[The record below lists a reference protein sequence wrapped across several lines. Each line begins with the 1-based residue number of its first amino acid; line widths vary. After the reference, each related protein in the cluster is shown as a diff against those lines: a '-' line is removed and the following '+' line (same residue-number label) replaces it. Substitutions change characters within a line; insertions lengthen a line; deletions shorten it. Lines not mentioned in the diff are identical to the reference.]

1 MLRLCRISNE
11 LLYIN
16 FDFSK
21 ATIVS
26 LKIGN
31 KCSNLE
37 YSRGTQKDKF
47 TIFNYKKNFT
57 KRELSENVVEIIF
70 QFLIHYYDKAA
81 WLATVSF

>member
-31 KCSNLE
+31 KYSNLE
-37 YSRGTQKDKF
+37 YSRGTQKDKL
-47 TIFNYKKNFT
+47 TMFNYKKKFHQKGT
-57 KRELSENVVEIIF
+57 
-70 QFLIHYYDKAA
+70 
-81 WLATVSF
+81 